1 MGWTWQESKFR
12 KDNGTID
19 RNAECD
25 NIINYE
31 NDKVKLE
38 VLKSAMK
45 GSVYYA
51 AVKRVDKT
59 NGDSIVF
66 AAVFLTRTD
75 RRSWCDFGYKD
86 MDETCGPCNYDCP
99 KSILELLTET
109 DSQYAKDWRACCWD
123 NINRTKDKSLA
134 SVKIGQVI
142 EFSIGNQKIRVRKMA
157 PAYQFK
163 TPWYFR
169 EENNTYVKKNHIKN
183 WTLVET
189 A

>member
-19 RNAECD
+19 RKAECD
-25 NIINYE
+25 HIINYE

-51 AVKRVDKT
+51 AVKRFDKA
-59 NGDSIVF
+59 NGNSFVF
-66 AAVFLTRTD
+66 GAVFLTSTD
-75 RRSWCDFGYKD
+75 KHSWCDFGYKD
-86 MDETCGPCNYDCP
+86 MDETCGPYESECP
-99 KSILELLTET
+99 KSILDMLSET
-109 DSQYAKDWRACCWD
+109 DNKYALEWRARCRE
-123 NINRTKDKSLA
+123 NLKSRKSL
-134 SVKIGQVI
+134 SSIRIGQVI
-142 EFSIGNQKIRVRKMA
+142 EFNNGYETIRVRKMA

>member
-19 RNAECD
+19 RKAECD
-25 NIINYE
+25 HIINYE

-66 AAVFLTRTD
+66 GAVFLTSTD

-86 MDETCGPCNYDCP
+86 MDETCGPYESECP

-109 DSQYAKDWRACCWD
+109 DSECAKEWRERCWA
-123 NINRTKDKSLA
+123 NVNRPKDKSLA

-142 EFSIGNQKIRVRKMA
+142 EFNNGYETIRVRKMA

>member
-19 RNAECD
+19 RKAECD
-25 NIINYE
+25 HIINYD
-31 NDKVKLE
+31 NDNVKIE

-51 AVKRVDKT
+51 AIKRLDKT
-59 NGDSIVF
+59 NGNSIVF
-66 AAVFLTRTD
+66 GAVFLTSTD

-86 MDETCGPCNYDCP
+86 MDETCGPYESECP
-99 KSILELLTET
+99 KSILDMLSET
-109 DSQYAKDWRACCWD
+109 DNKYALEWRARCRE
-123 NINRTKDKSLA
+123 NLKSRKSL
-134 SVKIGQVI
+134 SSIRIGQVI
-142 EFSIGNQKIRVRKMA
+142 EFNNGYETIRVRKMA

-169 EENNTYVKKNHIKN
+169 EENNTYVKKNHIKS
-183 WTLVET
+183 WTLVEDD
-189 A
+189 